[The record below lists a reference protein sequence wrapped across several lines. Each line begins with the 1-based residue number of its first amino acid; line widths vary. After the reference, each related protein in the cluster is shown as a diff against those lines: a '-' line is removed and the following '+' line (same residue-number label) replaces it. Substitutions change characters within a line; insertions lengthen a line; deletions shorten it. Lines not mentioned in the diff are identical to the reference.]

1 MQTNIIPLTG
11 AKTRLLRPYDVMALT
26 GLPYDTALALVK
38 AHGIKFGRSYYI
50 TQEWLEQALE
60 ERRAMSHG

>member
-26 GLPYDTALALVK
+26 GI
-38 AHGIKFGRSYYI
+38 G
-50 TQEWLEQALE
+50 
-60 ERRAMSHG
+60 SHPFNGH